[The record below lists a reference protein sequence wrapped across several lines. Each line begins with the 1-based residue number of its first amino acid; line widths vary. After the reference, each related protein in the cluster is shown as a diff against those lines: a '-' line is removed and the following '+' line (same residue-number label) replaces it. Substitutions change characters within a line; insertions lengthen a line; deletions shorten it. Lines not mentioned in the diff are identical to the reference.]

1 MTFKHLKIRGMRLLF
16 SFIGLVTLTLNVS
29 AGERKIEAEVLLKS
43 TKDWRGVTLP
53 TYSEGQPEV
62 TVAKITIPAGMALP
76 LHEHPYMTAGVIIQG
91 TIEVLTDSGDTH
103 IARAGDAVIE
113 LVNQAHGGANIGDE
127 DAVILVVYAGI
138 EGEPVTVPLSTSKP

>member
-1 MTFKHLKIRGMRLLF
+1 MTFIHLKARVAQLLF
-16 SFIGLVTLTLNVS
+16 SLIGILVLAFDAS
-29 AGERKIEAEVLLKS
+29 ASERKIEAEVLLKS
-43 TKDWRGVTLP
+43 TEDWRGVTLP

-76 LHEHPYMTAGVIIQG
+76 LHEHPYMTAGVIVQG
-91 TIEVLTDSGDTH
+91 TIEVRTDSGDTH

-138 EGEPVTVPLSTSKP
+138 EGEPVTVPLTTP

>member
-1 MTFKHLKIRGMRLLF
+1 MTFIHLKARVAQLLF
-16 SFIGLVTLTLNVS
+16 SLIGILVLAFDAS
-29 AGERKIEAEVLLKS
+29 ASERKIEAEVLLKS
-43 TKDWRGVTLP
+43 TEDWRGVTLP
-53 TYSEGQPEV
+53 AYREGQPEV

-76 LHEHPYMTAGVIIQG
+76 LHEHPYMTAGVIVQG
-91 TIEVLTDSGDTH
+91 TIEVRTDSGHTH

-138 EGEPVTVPLSTSKP
+138 EGEPVTVPLPTP

>member
-1 MTFKHLKIRGMRLLF
+1 MTLIHLKARVAQLLF
-16 SFIGLVTLTLNVS
+16 SLIGILVLAFDAS
-29 AGERKIEAEVLLKS
+29 ASERKIEAEVLLKS
-43 TKDWRGVTLP
+43 TEDWRGVTLP
-53 TYSEGQPEV
+53 PYSEGQPEV

-76 LHEHPYMTAGVIIQG
+76 LHEHPYMTAGVIVQG
-91 TIEVLTDSGDTH
+91 TIEVRTDSGDTH

-138 EGEPVTVPLSTSKP
+138 EGEPVTVPLTTP

>member
-1 MTFKHLKIRGMRLLF
+1 MTFKHLKTRGIQLLF
-16 SFIGLVTLTLNVS
+16 SLIALVALTLNVS
-29 AGERKIEAEVLLKS
+29 ASERKIEAEVLLKS

-76 LHEHPYMTAGVIIQG
+76 LHEHPYMTAGVVIQG

-113 LVNQAHGGANIGDE
+113 LINQAHGGANIGDE

-138 EGEPVTVPLSTSKP
+138 EGEPVTVPLSTPKL

>member
-1 MTFKHLKIRGMRLLF
+1 MTCKHLKTRGIQLLF
-16 SFIGLVTLTLNVS
+16 SFIGLVALTLNVHAS
-29 AGERKIEAEVLLKS
+29 ERKIEAEVLLKS

-53 TYSEGQPEV
+53 PYSEGQPEV

-76 LHEHPYMTAGVIIQG
+76 LHEHPYMTAGVIIEG
-91 TIEVLTDSGDTH
+91 TIEVRTDSGDTH

-127 DAVILVVYAGI
+127 DAVILVVYAGV
-138 EGEPVTVPLSTSKP
+138 EGEPVTVPLSTLKP

>member
-1 MTFKHLKIRGMRLLF
+1 MTCEHLKARRVQLL
-16 SFIGLVTLTLNVS
+16 SSLIGFATLAFDIS
-29 AGERKIEAEVLLKS
+29 ASEREIEAEVLLKS

-53 TYSEGQPEV
+53 PYSEGQPEV

-76 LHEHPYMTAGVIIQG
+76 LHEHPYMTAGVIVQG

-113 LVNQAHGGANIGDE
+113 LVNQAHGGANVGDE

-138 EGEPVTVPLSTSKP
+138 QGEPVTVPLSTP